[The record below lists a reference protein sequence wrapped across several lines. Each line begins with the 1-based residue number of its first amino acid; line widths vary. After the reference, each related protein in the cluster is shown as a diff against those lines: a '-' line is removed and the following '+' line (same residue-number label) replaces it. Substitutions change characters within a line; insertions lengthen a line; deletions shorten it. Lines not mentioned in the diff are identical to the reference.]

1 MNTLLCSDKY
11 QYTMGH
17 TFVENGLSDKP
28 AIFNMFF
35 RKAPDNNGFAV
46 VSGITE
52 VLSLLEQMGKYSKH
66 YYKKFLPEDHY
77 DEYCQLLSDTVFTGQ
92 IFAMKEGEIAFPN
105 QPIITVQAPLL
116 QAQIL
121 ETPLLAIMNH
131 QMAIATKASRVV
143 RSTTRPVAEFGSR
156 RAHGIWAATYGAKAA
171 YIAGCVNSSNV
182 LSTIELGVPCSG
194 TMAHSY
200 VTAFGIGP
208 QAEYKAFDA
217 YIKSHPGEPLTL
229 LIDTYDTV
237 KCGIKNAIKAFKANG
252 ITNDYP
258 SFGVRLDSGDLT
270 YLSIKCREALDAAG
284 YTHAKIY
291 ATNGLDE
298 YLIPELEREGAK
310 IDCYGVGDAIATSKH
325 NPCFG
330 GVYKLVDIAGT
341 PVIKMSED
349 RIKITNPGRQIT
361 FRLIDKATRKAI
373 CDITCSMDDSTHVS
387 IIKGYELV
395 TVSEVDKTKWTKI
408 KAGSYDFIALQ
419 TLCALGGEVLEP
431 SSIEEARAY
440 HQTAKDLFDFSHLRL
455 VNPHIYKNNISDE
468 LYNLKMSM
476 MYQIKDAIDSME
488 D

>member
-17 TFVENGLSDKP
+17 TFVENGLADKP

-52 VLSLLEQMGKYSKH
+52 VLDLVSQMGKYPKE

-77 DEYCQLLSDTVFTGQ
+77 DTYCELLSKTKFTGE

-105 QPIITVQAPLL
+105 QPVITVQAPLL

-121 ETPLLAIMNH
+121 ETPILAIMNH

-143 RSTTRPVAEFGSR
+143 RSTTKPVAEFGSR
-156 RAHGIWAATYGAKAA
+156 RAHGIWAAKYGAKAA

-182 LSTIELGVPCSG
+182 LSTIDLDVPCSG
-194 TMAHSY
+194 TMAHAY
-200 VTAFGIGP
+200 VTAFGVGP

-217 YIKSHPGEPLTL
+217 YIKSHPGEALIM

-237 KCGIKNAIKAFKANG
+237 RCGVKNAIKAFKANG

-258 SFGVRLDSGDLT
+258 NFGVRLDSGDLA
-270 YLSIKCREALDAAG
+270 YLSKACRKLLDEAG
-284 YTHAKIY
+284 YTNAKIF

-298 YLIPELEREGAK
+298 YLIPELERQGAM

-330 GVYKLVDIAGT
+330 GVYKLVEIDNQPI
-341 PVIKMSED
+341 IKMSED
-349 RIKITNPGRQIT
+349 RIKVTNPGRQIT
-361 FRLIDKATRKAI
+361 LRLIDKETKKVI
-373 CDITCSMDDSTHVS
+373 CDITCCMNDTTHIS

-395 TVSEVDKTKWTKI
+395 TVAETDKTKRTKI
-408 KAGSYDFIALQ
+408 KAGSYNFIALQ
-419 TLCALGGEVLEP
+419 SLCVLNGEVLEQP
-431 SSIEEARAY
+431 TIEEAKAY
-440 HQTAKDLFDFSHLRL
+440 HRNTKALFDDAHLRL

-476 MYQIKDAIDSME
+476 IYTIQDAIDDME